1 MLPEDVIAH
10 EIEASMANELDALD
24 WPMTN
29 AAAEVKAGNARQV
42 SAGRS
47 KDHLLSK
54 VSMWDAKVR
63 DEVKKKEELQ
73 ATEALIHRNK
83 LVNSGVDGSRFSPSK
98 GADSLNTGSPSKDGD
113 GTRDPPK
120 NKMDASTAH
129 MVIMNPGNDPDRLR
143 EAIEVSKSEAT
154 SVLDLPNYA

>member
-63 DEVKKKEELQ
+63 DEVKKNARE
-73 ATEALIHRNK
+73 NK
-83 LVNSGVDGSRFSPSK
+83 CIF
-98 GADSLNTGSPSKDGD
+98 
-113 GTRDPPK
+113 
-120 NKMDASTAH
+120 
-129 MVIMNPGNDPDRLR
+129 
-143 EAIEVSKSEAT
+143 AISHVRIKSFK
-154 SVLDLPNYA
+154 